1 MKAQQLAASVLL
13 LFANDSFGF
22 QSSLH
27 QVHRVGTSQSIVPA
41 FPAMTKKSTRLVQM
55 SDASAADPGA
65 EKKGFFGKVRRSNS
79 SWCRR
84 AVGAE

>member
-13 LFANDSFGF
+13 LLANDSFGF

-27 QVHRVGTSQSIVPA
+27 QVRRVGTSQSIVPT

-65 EKKGFFGKVRRSNS
+65 EKKGILGKVRRSNEQL
-79 SWCRR
+79 
-84 AVGAE
+84 VV